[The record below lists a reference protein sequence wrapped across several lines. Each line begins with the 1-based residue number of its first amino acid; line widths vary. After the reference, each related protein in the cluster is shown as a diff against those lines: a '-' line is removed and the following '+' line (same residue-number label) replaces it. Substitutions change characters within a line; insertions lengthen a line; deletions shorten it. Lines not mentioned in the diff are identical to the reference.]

1 MVKNALKNFFKN
13 LSYVFVPMGI
23 VYLFFLIAVF
33 IFIGSLVQSAGVML
47 SEAFSLVQ
55 SSVSESSASVNDF
68 FSYAFGQLEWNG
80 SFIHMIVRAFQ
91 TRWLSNTLIGF
102 LETLNASTEGFG
114 DQIYAIMDNFM
125 AKLGAIVSVAAT
137 LCVLGII
144 FANFLTRVMVR
155 KRTAKRGFKKFF
167 VAHTVV
173 PIVQSLFVVI
183 SVVVLVI
190 IRYYGL
196 LVVAAL
202 VVLSCTFSLT
212 SSWIVHR
219 NGDLKWKDVVTGKN
233 ILMHLASVG
242 VILLLN
248 IALAAAFFAVE
259 PLLAILVMIPVI
271 LYSLN
276 IVGVNTDSFVCGMI
290 EERRAAAEA
299 TDATAL
305 PAEGAETAEI
315 AEGGE
320 LPAPAEEKLAEK
332 KAGGATEAAAETTG
346 EPASEEEKKIL

>member
-33 IFIGSLVQSAGVML
+33 ILIGSLVQSAGAML
-47 SEAFSLVQ
+47 SDVFALVQ
-55 SSVSESSASVNDF
+55 SSVSQSSASVNDF
-68 FSYAFGQLEWNG
+68 FSYAFDQLEWNG
-80 SFIHMIVRAFQ
+80 SFVNMIVHAFE
-91 TRWLSNTLIGF
+91 TRWLSNTVKGF
-102 LETLNASTEGFG
+102 FATLNISSEGFG
-114 DQIYAIMDNFM
+114 ERFDVIIGDFM
-125 AKLGAIVSVAAT
+125 VKVRAVVSVALT
-137 LCVLGII
+137 LCVLGIF

-155 KRTAKRGFKKFF
+155 KRTAKRNFRKFF

-183 SVVVLVI
+183 SVAVLVV

-202 VVLSCTFSLT
+202 IVLSCTFSLT

-219 NGDLKWKDVVTGKN
+219 SRGLKWKDVVTGRN

-242 VILLLN
+242 VILLIN
-248 IALAAAFFAVE
+248 IALAAALFAVD
-259 PLLAILVMIPVI
+259 PLLAILIMIPII

-276 IVGVNTDSFVCGMI
+276 IVGVNTDSFVCAMI
-290 EERRAAAEA
+290 ADRRAAASEG
-299 TDATAL
+299 TMSEES
-305 PAEGAETAEI
+305 AEKI
-315 AEGGE
+315 GE
-320 LPAPAEEKLAEK
+320 SAAKPAPAETDGTP
-332 KAGGATEAAAETTG
+332 AGDRGEEGDGAPSAR
-346 EPASEEEKKIL
+346 